1 MFVCFLFSDLMS
13 DGMSRLKGLALGLGD
28 EIEKQN
34 DQLDRLDTK
43 VAKTDTKLQGQN
55 RQINK
60 ILYK

>member
-1 MFVCFLFSDLMS
+1 MCFLFSDLMS

-43 VAKTDTKLQGQN
+43 VAKTDSKLQGQN

>member
-1 MFVCFLFSDLMS
+1 MS

-43 VAKTDTKLQGQN
+43 VAKTDSKLQGQN